1 MGAKP
6 IIQVRDLQAKY
17 GERLIL
23 DRIRF
28 DVYEGEI
35 LAILGES
42 GCGKSTLMKNMIG
55 LLEPSRGEVIID
67 GDRVTGT
74 DEETY
79 HRILRKMGVLFQNN
93 ALFSSMTLAE
103 NVALPMQEYTQL
115 PEQAVNALVRFKLS
129 MMKLDGY
136 EHFFPTELSGG
147 MKKRAALARAM
158 ALNPRILFFDEPSAG
173 LDPISSAELDFLI
186 DYLNRT
192 FGTTMVL
199 VTHDLPSILKVAH
212 RIIMV
217 DKQTRGIIVE
227 GDPHYLK
234 THSKIPFVRSF
245 FNRLTEADAQ
255 RYR

>member
-1 MGAKP
+1 MKARP
-6 IIQVRDLQAKY
+6 IIRVRDLQAKY
-17 GERLIL
+17 GETLIL

-28 DVYEGEI
+28 DVYEREI
-35 LAILGES
+35 LAILGETGS
-42 GCGKSTLMKNMIG
+42 GKSTLMKNMIG
-55 LLEPSRGEVIID
+55 LLQPSRGEVIID
-67 GDRVTGT
+67 GDRITGAD
-74 DEETY
+74 DEIS
-79 HRILRKMGVLFQNN
+79 HRILKKIGVLFQNN

-103 NVALPMQEYTQL
+103 NVALPMREYTEL
-115 PEQAVNALVRFKLS
+115 PEQALNALVRFKLT

-136 EHFFPTELSGG
+136 EHFFPAELSGG

-199 VTHDLPSILKVAH
+199 VTHELPSILRVAH
-212 RIIMV
+212 RVIML
-217 DKQTRGIIVE
+217 DKQTKGIIAE

-234 THSKIPFVRSF
+234 AHSQVPLVRSF
-245 FNRLTEADAQ
+245 FNRLTEADVQ
-255 RYR
+255 RHR

>member
-55 LLEPSRGEVIID
+55 LLKPSRGEVIID
-67 GDRVTGT
+67 GDRITGA

-79 HRILRKMGVLFQNN
+79 HRILKKMGVLFQNN

-234 THSKIPFVRSF
+234 AHSKIPFVRSF

>member
-1 MGAKP
+1 MHTKP
-6 IIQVRDLQAKY
+6 IIQIRNLQAKY
-17 GERLIL
+17 GNKLIL

-28 DVYEGEI
+28 DVYEREI

-42 GCGKSTLMKNMIG
+42 GCGKSTLMKNIIG
-55 LLEPSRGEVIID
+55 LEQPTRGEVIID
-67 GDRVTGT
+67 GDRITGA
-74 DEETY
+74 DDETY
-79 HRILRKMGVLFQNN
+79 GRILQKIGVLFQNN

-115 PEQAVNALVRFKLS
+115 PEQAIHALVRFKLG

-136 EHFFPTELSGG
+136 EHFFPSELSGG

-173 LDPISSAELDFLI
+173 LDPISSADLDFLI

-192 FGTTMVL
+192 FGTTMIL
-199 VTHDLPSILKVAH
+199 VTHDLQTILKVAH
-212 RIIMV
+212 RIIML
-217 DKQTRGIIVE
+217 DKHTKGIIAE

-234 THSKIPFVRSF
+234 AHSQNPYVKRF
-245 FNRLTEADAQ
+245 FNRWTEAEGKSKG
-255 RYR
+255 